1 MRVVWASVRDLNR
14 DLCATTQRCLAA
26 GLAKHGHDVTF
37 LGPGMNPEAIEGVE
51 HLTLN
56 IRARKGRRS
65 RAIADAIIAQWPD
78 LQTPDI
84 VLVEWPLA
92 KRMLR
97 SGVLDGIPWMLVDRS
112 PPADAGLLA
121 RLHGFVWRRAW
132 RMARKASRGEEGPVG
147 TVVSPAHAR
156 HVQAFTKLNHDQIV
170 VLPAGVNLRRF
181 IPGAERRSTER
192 TLHLVYHG
200 RLDRNRGVLLLP
212 MLHQKAV
219 NAGLEVTLTL
229 IGERDALP
237 ALTKMAKATDDIHV
251 LGRLPQDE
259 VAHRLGTSHLGLL
272 PMPEH
277 RAWSLASPL
286 KRSEY
291 LASGMMVIGL
301 DHEGHR
307 LPEDVPFMHLF
318 AKEDLHDGAIALLKQ
333 MAKDPSMY
341 PDGKRAARHY
351 AEAHLGWEHS
361 VLALHEAL
369 EQRAAAKVP
378 TTKAVPGMEGDLS
391 EAPVALEAPEAGPLL
406 AAPVAEPA
414 VKPEVKQTPEVERAP
429 KAVPE
434 AKPEVMVKPA
444 PEVEAATARTDEPEP
459 HVRRKI

>member
-1 MRVVWASVRDLNR
+1 MRIVWASVRDLAH
-14 DLCATTQRCLAA
+14 DLCATTQRALIT

-65 RAIADAIIAQWPD
+65 RAIADAVIARWPD

-97 SGVLDGIPWMLVDRS
+97 SGVLDGVPWMLVDRS

-121 RLHGFVWRRAW
+121 RLHWFVWRRAW

-156 HVQAFTKLNHDQIV
+156 HVQAFTKLNDDQVV

-200 RLDRNRGVLLLP
+200 RLDRNRGVLVLP

-229 IGERDALP
+229 IGEGDALP

-378 TTKAVPGMEGDLS
+378 TTKAVPGVAGEVPQAPPPVK
-391 EAPVALEAPEAGPLL
+391 EAQAGPAEVIPEVVPETKLEAVVEA
-406 AAPVAEPA
+406 
-414 VKPEVKQTPEVERAP
+414 
-429 KAVPE
+429 
-434 AKPEVMVKPA
+434 A
-444 PEVEAATARTDEPEP
+444 PEVEAAPVQVDETEP
-459 HVRRKI
+459 RMRRKI